1 MSSEKIEAAL
11 TKETLKNDKPYF
23 FPRLVAYI
31 IDVTLVSIVC
41 SGILFL
47 FPKNENYSK
56 YLKEYQE
63 VQTNFI
69 DNKIEA
75 DEYIHKVADITYD
88 IDYSNVLSMIV
99 EVVLLILYFIVFQFY
114 NKGQT
119 FGKKLMKL
127 RVVNNNGNELTLNQV
142 TCRAL
147 IIDSILIN
155 LFMIAALLFSGR
167 NYYYYGTQEGLTTD
181 EAVTARI
188 DVLGDYI
195 GSELTADE
203 STMESD
209 GCKKKAIEELTSY
222 NGTNLFAT
230 ENDGKKEKTLRDG
243 KYTIYTTNTFNNPN
257 EEIVIIGQTKS
268 IAYKV
273 SRLLAVNTDTMK
285 YTNDVEILQYSGYSQ
300 NKDRTEN
307 TYNRVKDT
315 TPGNLVPGGAM
326 EDDEDSV
333 RTTITPPTGTIIS
346 RWLYVTTVAAG
357 LILVGATII
366 FIRKRVLVK

>member
-1 MSSEKIEAAL
+1 MSSEKIEEAL

-167 NYYYYGTQEGLTTD
+167 NYYYYASLSLQILSGIIIF
-181 EAVTARI
+181 VTLMMIFFRKDGRGI
-188 DVLGDYI
+188 HDV
-195 GSELTADE
+195 
-203 STMESD
+203 
-209 GCKKKAIEELTSY
+209 
-222 NGTNLFAT
+222 
-230 ENDGKKEKTLRDG
+230 
-243 KYTIYTTNTFNNPN
+243 
-257 EEIVIIGQTKS
+257 V
-268 IAYKV
+268 
-273 SRLLAVNTDTMK
+273 
-285 YTNDVEILQYSGYSQ
+285 
-300 NKDRTEN
+300 
-307 TYNRVKDT
+307 
-315 TPGNLVPGGAM
+315 
-326 EDDEDSV
+326 
-333 RTTITPPTGTIIS
+333 TGTKVIQEN
-346 RWLYVTTVAAG
+346 
-357 LILVGATII
+357 
-366 FIRKRVLVK
+366 

>member
-1 MSSEKIEAAL
+1 MSSEKIEEAL

-167 NYYYYGTQEGLTTD
+167 NYYYYASLSLQILSGIIIFVTLMMIFFRKDGRGLH
-181 EAVTARI
+181 
-188 DVLGDYI
+188 DV
-195 GSELTADE
+195 A
-203 STMESD
+203 
-209 GCKKKAIEELTSY
+209 
-222 NGTNLFAT
+222 
-230 ENDGKKEKTLRDG
+230 
-243 KYTIYTTNTFNNPN
+243 
-257 EEIVIIGQTKS
+257 
-268 IAYKV
+268 
-273 SRLLAVNTDTMK
+273 
-285 YTNDVEILQYSGYSQ
+285 
-300 NKDRTEN
+300 
-307 TYNRVKDT
+307 
-315 TPGNLVPGGAM
+315 
-326 EDDEDSV
+326 
-333 RTTITPPTGTIIS
+333 TGTKVIQEN
-346 RWLYVTTVAAG
+346 
-357 LILVGATII
+357 
-366 FIRKRVLVK
+366 

>member
-1 MSSEKIEAAL
+1 MSSEKIEEAL

-23 FPRLVAYI
+23 FPRLVDYI

-155 LFMIAALLFSGR
+155 LFMIAALLFLGR
-167 NYYYYGTQEGLTTD
+167 NYYYYASLSLQILSGIIIFVTLMMIFFRKDGRGLH
-181 EAVTARI
+181 
-188 DVLGDYI
+188 DV
-195 GSELTADE
+195 
-203 STMESD
+203 
-209 GCKKKAIEELTSY
+209 
-222 NGTNLFAT
+222 
-230 ENDGKKEKTLRDG
+230 
-243 KYTIYTTNTFNNPN
+243 
-257 EEIVIIGQTKS
+257 V
-268 IAYKV
+268 
-273 SRLLAVNTDTMK
+273 
-285 YTNDVEILQYSGYSQ
+285 
-300 NKDRTEN
+300 
-307 TYNRVKDT
+307 
-315 TPGNLVPGGAM
+315 
-326 EDDEDSV
+326 
-333 RTTITPPTGTIIS
+333 TGTKVIQEN
-346 RWLYVTTVAAG
+346 
-357 LILVGATII
+357 
-366 FIRKRVLVK
+366 

>member
-1 MSSEKIEAAL
+1 MSSEKIEEAL

-88 IDYSNVLSMIV
+88 IDYSNVLSMIL

-167 NYYYYGTQEGLTTD
+167 NYYYYASLSLQILSGIIIFVTLMMIFFRKDGRGLH
-181 EAVTARI
+181 
-188 DVLGDYI
+188 DV
-195 GSELTADE
+195 
-203 STMESD
+203 
-209 GCKKKAIEELTSY
+209 
-222 NGTNLFAT
+222 
-230 ENDGKKEKTLRDG
+230 
-243 KYTIYTTNTFNNPN
+243 
-257 EEIVIIGQTKS
+257 V
-268 IAYKV
+268 
-273 SRLLAVNTDTMK
+273 
-285 YTNDVEILQYSGYSQ
+285 
-300 NKDRTEN
+300 
-307 TYNRVKDT
+307 
-315 TPGNLVPGGAM
+315 
-326 EDDEDSV
+326 
-333 RTTITPPTGTIIS
+333 TGTKVIQEN
-346 RWLYVTTVAAG
+346 
-357 LILVGATII
+357 
-366 FIRKRVLVK
+366 